1 MTGEGV
7 EAADNEELADMFS
20 SANSIRSSKISS
32 DSPVDTFIE
41 NPDSASELML
51 LLFPALIE
59 DSFQPLPLV
68 ELGVDE

>member
-7 EAADNEELADMFS
+7 EPADDKEELADMFS

-41 NPDSASELML
+41 KPDSASELML
-51 LLFPALIE
+51 LLFPATKLL
-59 DSFQPLPLV
+59 DLTLV
-68 ELGVDE
+68 ELVE